1 MNGMSTHQTMST
13 LHCGTT
19 VDTSVDKKMAELRAT
34 QAMPTLSTLLFFIKL
49 KEKKE
54 RAGRV
59 LTPESP
65 MSVDTPPKE
74 AGLC

>member
-1 MNGMSTHQTMST
+1 MKGMSTHHAMST
-13 LHCGTT
+13 LDCDTT
-19 VDTSVDKKMAELRAT
+19 IDTSVDKKMAEIRRNPAVS
-34 QAMPTLSTLLFFIKL
+34 TLSTLLFFIKL

-59 LTPESP
+59 LTTEYPI
-65 MSVDTPPKE
+65 SVDTQTTE